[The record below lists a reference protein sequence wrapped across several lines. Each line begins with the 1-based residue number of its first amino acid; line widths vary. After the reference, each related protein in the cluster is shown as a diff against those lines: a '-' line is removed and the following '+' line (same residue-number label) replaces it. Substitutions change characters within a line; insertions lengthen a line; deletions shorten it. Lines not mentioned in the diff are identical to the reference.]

1 MARPKSPQWL
11 TVQEILD
18 ELGIPRRTWQRW
30 RALGRAPKRMT
41 RLPNGELRIRRDDYD
56 AWLAELEVNA

>member
-30 RALGRAPKRMT
+30 RALGRTPKHMT
-41 RLPNGELRIRRDDYD
+41 RLPNGELRIRRKDYD
-56 AWLAELEVNA
+56 TWLAELEVNA